1 MSTRRYFRAGSFC
14 FFTRGALKEL
24 NIVLLPFLYFK
35 NSKDYLSVLWM
46 GKASKPPGFSLWN
59 RGTDRQGE
67 GRGPGGFPE
76 HCPSKKLG
84 SWLPSN
90 TTAAP
95 FCAHPAPGAGGL
107 CGLQGVGESWGK
119 HHGSVANYRAQIQEI
134 TALGA
139 FPPHRPAPARGCQ
152 GGRGSRAALGTQGD
166 AQPGCS
172 TFWG

>member
-1 MSTRRYFRAGSFC
+1 MFLYLRS
-14 FFTRGALKEL
+14 LKEL

-59 RGTDRQGE
+59 RGTDRE
-67 GRGPGGFPE
+67 GKAAG
-76 HCPSKKLG
+76 LAG
-84 SWLPSN
+84 SLS
-90 TTAAP
+90 TAPPKSWAHGSSSTP

-107 CGLQGVGESWGK
+107 CDLQGVGESWGK
-119 HHGSVANYRAQIQEI
+119 HHGSVANYCARIQEI

-172 TFWG
+172 PFWG